1 MTMLDRVMA
10 LLAFAAFLAFVGI
23 VAVKVGRID
32 LTVVIAIT
40 VALVLYDGWTQL
52 GPGRRQ

>member
-1 MTMLDRVMA
+1 MTTLDRVMA

-32 LTVVIAIT
+32 LTVVIVIT
-40 VALVLYDGWTQL
+40 VGLVLYDGWSQL
-52 GPGRRQ
+52 FRGRR

>member
-40 VALVLYDGWTQL
+40 VALVFYDGWTQL